1 MIKKFARVAAIAAAA
16 IALSACG
23 DRVEVVPG
31 TVAKIIGSSGYKEG
45 IIQPS
50 RFRMETCYFTACD
63 RLVTLGV
70 SDFAITEPMAMMM
83 PKDKL
88 EMKFDLRMTIS
99 TDEKSQEFLFDKV
112 KPEPAEGSN
121 STLVIDRQA
130 GYETYVQPIVLAE
143 TREFLSKYAISD
155 VMSSIEEINAGLTS
169 HLTKRIS
176 ESTPLTIRYVA
187 IVNPEYPPLIVKA
200 QQAAAERREQI
211 NQEKATL
218 DLARVRF
225 QREQEENDL
234 NRKLSIQRTQAD
246 VEVNKLMASMMTP
259 EYREMRRL
267 QVLEALAKSPNKAII
282 PLGMLDSIGAQRLA
296 TQ

>member
-1 MIKKFARVAAIAAAA
+1 MIKKFTRIAAIAAAA
-16 IALSACG
+16 LALTACG
-23 DRVEVVPG
+23 ERVEVTPG
-31 TVAKIIGSSGYKEG
+31 SVARIIGESGYKDG

-50 RFRMETCYFTACD
+50 RFRMDSCLIVACD

-70 SDFAITEPMAMMM
+70 SDFSITEPMNMMM

-99 TDEKSQEFLFDKV
+99 TDEKSQEFLFAKV
-112 KPEPAEGSN
+112 KPTPAEGSN
-121 STLVIDRQA
+121 TTLIIDRKE
-130 GYETYVQPIVLAE
+130 GYDTYVQPIVLAE
-143 TREFLSKYAISD
+143 TREFLSKYMIAD
-155 VMSSIEEINAGLTS
+155 VMASIEEINAGLTA
-169 HLTKRIS
+169 HLTKRIA

-200 QQAAAERREQI
+200 QEAAAERREQI
-211 NQEKATL
+211 NQEKASL

-234 NRKLSIQRTQAD
+234 NRKLSIQRTQAE
-246 VEVNKLMASMMTP
+246 VEVNRLMSSMMTP

-267 QVLEALAKSPNKAII
+267 QVLEALAKSPNKAIV
-282 PLGMLDSIGAQRLA
+282 PMGMLDSLGAQRLA